1 MGTFT
6 SCPPRLDAAESN
18 IFIYILNIYGCGY
31 GYGWLGFPRVRP
43 RGSNGVVDSPVHNT
57 SKFFRYRQIGGG
69 DKKKANPD
77 YSGSASN
84 DSIVSLN
91 SLICSGLPE

>member
-1 MGTFT
+1 MAADTDTVGQVFHEYDPGGRTEWWTLPFIILQNF
-6 SCPPRLDAAESN
+6 LDA
-18 IFIYILNIYGCGY
+18 
-31 GYGWLGFPRVRP
+31 
-43 RGSNGVVDSPVHNT
+43 D
-57 SKFFRYRQIGGG
+57 KQGGG
-69 DKKKANPD
+69 DKKKKANPD